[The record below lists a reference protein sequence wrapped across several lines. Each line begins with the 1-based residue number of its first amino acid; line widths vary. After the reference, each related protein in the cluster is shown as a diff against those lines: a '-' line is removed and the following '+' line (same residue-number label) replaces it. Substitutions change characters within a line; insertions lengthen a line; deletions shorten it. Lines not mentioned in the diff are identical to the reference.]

1 MLRPSSHNQIHFG
14 RGWLKRFAA
23 TLAVGGFLHSP
34 ISAFAQVTT
43 STTTKSFVNQASY
56 TYTDPSNN
64 HSFTSSSG
72 QLTANPQDNTQSLI
86 DPLGQILGCNGQLL
100 PDYQGFTV
108 ALYDPDPNDATGT
121 QLGNL
126 TSLTPTE
133 VPDIPN
139 NGVSLGISPNTT
151 NINPFPL
158 TNADQGFY
166 NFLFDTNKGQTD
178 IGRTYV
184 LVVNPP
190 ANSIYTQ
197 RRIKLEITSNTN
209 DILQYTAT
217 SIDGTPI
224 SLQGDTQLSDQ
235 VSVADAEQ
243 IGLSLI
249 PLNLDM
255 GLCQA
260 DQLRITKTSDRATA
274 QPGDTVIYR
283 LSLRNQ
289 GDAGLDNVVVTDTLP
304 IGFKFLPE
312 SVGGAIDEDSVSI
325 TTEANGR
332 QVTFRTSSILSVGK
346 TLNIVYAAQL
356 TPDAV
361 RGSGQNTA
369 IVNAQRTDNDFA
381 VQDGPAI
388 HLMRIRAGILSDYG
402 TIIGRVFVDKNFD
415 GEQQKGEPGVPNAV
429 IFLENGTRV
438 TTDANGLFSVANV
451 LPGAHVGVLDLSS
464 LPGYSLAPNTRFR
477 ERNSQSRLVR
487 LEPGGLVRMNFA
499 VTPAFK
505 EEGKK

>member
-1 MLRPSSHNQIHFG
+1 MRRPSSQNQIHFG
-14 RGWLKRFAA
+14 RDWLQRFAA
-23 TLAVGGFLHSP
+23 TLAVGGFLHGP
-34 ISAFAQVTT
+34 ISASAQITT
-43 STTTKSFVNQASY
+43 SNTTKSFVNQASY
-56 TYTDPSNN
+56 TYTDPSSNY
-64 HSFTSSSG
+64 SFGSSSS
-72 QLTANPQDNTQSLI
+72 QLNATTDDSLI

-108 ALYDPDPNDATGT
+108 ALYDPDPNDVTGT

-126 TSLTPTE
+126 TSLTATE
-133 VPDIPN
+133 VPDVPN

-158 TNADQGFY
+158 TNADEGFY
-166 NFLFDTNKGQTD
+166 NFLFDANKGQTD
-178 IGRTYV
+178 IGRTYI

-190 ANSIYTQ
+190 ANSSIYTE

-217 SIDGTPI
+217 SVDGTPI
-224 SLQGDTQLSDQ
+224 SLQGDTQLTDQ
-235 VSVADAEQ
+235 VSVVDAEQ
-243 IGLSLI
+243 IGLSLL

-260 DQLRITKTSDRATA
+260 DQLRISKTSDRATA

-283 LSLRNQ
+283 LSLKNQ
-289 GDAGLDNVVVTDTLP
+289 GDAGLDNVVVTDTFP
-304 IGFKFLPE
+304 VGFRFLPK
-312 SVGGAIDEDSVSI
+312 SVGGAIDEESISI
-325 TTEANGR
+325 TTVVSGR
-332 QVTFRTSSILSVGK
+332 QVTFRTSSTLDTGK

-356 TPDAV
+356 TPDAL

-381 VQDGPAI
+381 VQDGPAT
-388 HLMRIRAGILSDYG
+388 HLMRIRSGIASDYG

-429 IFLENGTRV
+429 IFLENGTRI
-438 TTDANGLFSVANV
+438 TTDANGAFSVANV

-487 LEPGGLVRMNFA
+487 LEPGGMVRMNFA

>member
-1 MLRPSSHNQIHFG
+1 VLRPSSHSQIHFG
-14 RGWLKRFAA
+14 RGWLKRFAV
-23 TLAVGGFLHSP
+23 TLVVGGLFNNP
-34 ISAFAQVTT
+34 ISASAQITN
-43 STTTKSFVNQASY
+43 SNTTKSFVNQASY

-64 HSFTSSSG
+64 YSFASSSG
-72 QLTANPQDNTQSLI
+72 QLSSTVDDLLI

-100 PDYQGFTV
+100 PDYRGFTV
-108 ALYDPDPNDATGT
+108 ALYDPDPNDPTGT

-126 TSLTPTE
+126 TPLTTTE

-139 NGVSLGISPNTT
+139 NGVSLGISPNIT
-151 NINPFPL
+151 NLNPFPL
-158 TNADQGFY
+158 TNADEGFY
-166 NFLFDTNKGQTD
+166 NFLFDTDKGQTD

-190 ANSIYTQ
+190 ANSIYTE

-209 DILQYTAT
+209 NLLQYTAT

-224 SLQGDTQLSDQ
+224 SLQGDNQLTDQ
-235 VSVADAEQ
+235 VSVVDAER

-260 DQLRITKTSDRATA
+260 DQLQIRKTSDRATA

-283 LSLRNQ
+283 LSLKNQ
-289 GDAGLDNVVVTDTLP
+289 GDSGLDNLVVTDTFP
-304 IGFKFLPE
+304 IGFKFLPK
-312 SVGGAIDEDSVSI
+312 SVGGAIDEASVNI
-325 TTEANGR
+325 TTEVNGR
-332 QVTFRTSSILSVGK
+332 QVTFKTSSILETGK

-388 HLMRIRAGILSDYG
+388 HLMRIRSGIISDYG

-429 IFLENGTRV
+429 IFLENGTRI

>member
-1 MLRPSSHNQIHFG
+1 MRRSSSQNQTHFG

-23 TLAVGGFLHSP
+23 TLAVGGLLHIP
-34 ISAFAQVTT
+34 ISASAQITT
-43 STTTKSFVNQASY
+43 STATKSFINQASY
-56 TYTDPSNN
+56 TYTDPSSN
-64 HSFTSSSG
+64 HSFTSSSI
-72 QLTANPQDNTQSLI
+72 QLNATTGDSLI

-100 PDYQGFTV
+100 PDYQGFIV

-126 TSLTPTE
+126 TDLTTSE

-166 NFLFDTNKGQTD
+166 NFLFDTSKGQTD
-178 IGRTYV
+178 IGRTYI

-190 ANSIYTQ
+190 ANSSTYTQ

-209 DILQYTAT
+209 NLLQYNAT

-235 VSVADAEQ
+235 VSVADAER
-243 IGLSLI
+243 IGLSLL

-260 DQLRITKTSDRATA
+260 DQLRITKTGDRATA
-274 QPGDTVIYR
+274 EPGDTVIYR
-283 LSLRNQ
+283 LSLKNQ
-289 GDAGLDNVVVTDTLP
+289 GDAGLDNVVVTDTFP
-304 IGFKFLPE
+304 VGFRFLPK
-312 SVGGAIDEDSVSI
+312 SVRGAIDERSVNV
-325 TTEANGR
+325 TAENKGQ
-332 QVTFRTSSILSVGK
+332 QVFFRTSATIDTGK
-346 TLNIVYAAQL
+346 TLNIVYAARL
-356 TPDAV
+356 TPDAL

-369 IVNAQRTDNDFA
+369 VVNAQRTDNDFA

-388 HLMRIRAGILSDYG
+388 HLMRIKSGIASNYG

-415 GEQQKGEPGVPNAV
+415 GEQQAGEPGVPNAV
-429 IFLENGTRV
+429 IFLENGNRI
-438 TTDANGLFSVANV
+438 TTDANGMFSVANV

-505 EEGKK
+505 EEKKK

>member
-1 MLRPSSHNQIHFG
+1 MLRPSSHSQIHFG
-14 RGWLKRFAA
+14 RGWLKRFAV
-23 TLAVGGFLHSP
+23 TLVVGVLFNNP
-34 ISAFAQVTT
+34 ISASAQITN
-43 STTTKSFVNQASY
+43 SNTTKSFVNQASY
-56 TYTDPSNN
+56 TYTDPSSNN
-64 HSFTSSSG
+64 SFSSSSS
-72 QLTANPQDNTQSLI
+72 QLSTTIDDLLI

-100 PDYQGFTV
+100 PDYRGFTV
-108 ALYDPDPNDATGT
+108 ALYDPDPNDPTGT

-126 TSLTPTE
+126 TPLTTTE

-139 NGVSLGISPNTT
+139 NGVSLGISPNIT
-151 NINPFPL
+151 NLNPFPL
-158 TNADQGFY
+158 TNADEGFY
-166 NFLFDTNKGQTD
+166 NFLFDTDKGQTD

-190 ANSIYTQ
+190 ANSIYTE

-209 DILQYTAT
+209 NLLQYTAT

-224 SLQGDTQLSDQ
+224 SLQGDNQLTDQ
-235 VSVADAEQ
+235 VSVADAEK

-260 DQLRITKTSDRATA
+260 DQLQMSKTSDRATA

-283 LSLRNQ
+283 LSLKNQ
-289 GDAGLDNVVVTDTLP
+289 GDAGLDNLVVTDTFP
-304 IGFKFLPE
+304 IGFKFLPK
-312 SVGGAIDEDSVSI
+312 SVGGAIDEASVNI
-325 TTEANGR
+325 TTEVNGR
-332 QVTFRTSSILSVGK
+332 QVTFKTSSILETGK

-388 HLMRIRAGILSDYG
+388 HLMRIRSGIISDYG

-429 IFLENGTRV
+429 IFLANGTRI